1 MRWGETTAIPATT
14 DGEPPFGPGDQ
25 VNFHCSAGEERL
37 SYIVERVSRGDNDN
51 GDDDDDDD
59 DDDDGDDG
67 DEKSVDDDDR
77 HHHHHHDHDHDDHDD
92 GVIGRNL
99 T

>member
-14 DGEPPFGPGDQ
+14 DGEPPLGPGDQ
-25 VNFHCSAGEERL
+25 VSFHCSAGEERL

-51 GDDDDDDD
+51 GDDGNDD
-59 DDDDGDDG
+59 
-67 DEKSVDDDDR
+67 DEKSVDDDDLQ
-77 HHHHHHDHDHDDHDD
+77 HHHHHDHDHNDGDYDDHDD
-92 GVIGRNL
+92 DVIERNL